1 MTSLPKI
8 SVCCGLLLLS
18 AALST
23 SPAIADEPSQ
33 RYFEALRERRLWSL
47 AELVCL
53 DELKNLPPTA
63 PRRMEV
69 VLELTETLA
78 KHARDVPLPAE
89 RQQLWEQAADVLD
102 TELRQ
107 TEVLS
112 HRLALAVQRASLR
125 CDERAVLTLLA
136 EINPYDERQQ
146 QHIAELTSK
155 NIIELNRLD
164 DTLAAARFPAP
175 PANAKDWFDVSARQL
190 QRSVQLK
197 LAEELF
203 ARAMSQPTTSPDRA
217 DDLLKAEQVVRKV
230 SSGPRDA
237 LAAQRA
243 TLLLTRMHRLR
254 GDSQR
259 AKGLLDSI
267 DVALLPAELR
277 DEVLS
282 EQAELLIAQDKLADA
297 ADLLRKAHQVD
308 KAFRHSSLNLIT
320 TLTKLSQAARQRRD
334 AALADELLAEAERS
348 ARPADGGA
356 NYWSQR
362 AQQAVAQA
370 REDLQFGAETAALIR
385 EGRGRYAAG
394 DREQAAAAFAQAYRQ
409 HFEKG
414 ASDDSF
420 EIGLTHARVRVE
432 LKQFEATL
440 KSLDELLA
448 SHASQAARP
457 QADLL
462 RVICLGRL
470 YQAMPGQ
477 AAREKFT
484 AALEAHVRDFPD
496 SPTRA
501 DAQKMLDQL
510 KAQLKPAPVPQP
522 K

>member
-18 AALST
+18 AAMST

-69 VLELTETLA
+69 VLELTETFA
-78 KHARDVPLPAE
+78 AHARDVSLPAE
-89 RQQLWEQAADVLD
+89 RQQLWEQAAEVLD

-112 HRLALAVQRASLR
+112 HRLALAVQRAGLR
-125 CDERAVLTLLA
+125 CDERAVLTMLA
-136 EINPYDERQQ
+136 AMNPYDELQK
-146 QHIAELTSK
+146 QHVIDLTSK
-155 NIIELNRLD
+155 NIVELNRLD
-164 DTLAAARFPAP
+164 ETLAVARFPAP
-175 PANAKDWFDVSARQL
+175 PATAKDWFDVSARQL

-203 ARAMSQPTTSPDRA
+203 ARALSQPATSPDRA
-217 DDLLKAEQVVRKV
+217 DDFLKAEQIARKV
-230 SSGPRDA
+230 SSGPREADGT
-237 LAAQRA
+237 QRA
-243 TLLLTRMHRLR
+243 TLLLTRIHRLR
-254 GDSQR
+254 GDWQR

-267 DVALLPAELR
+267 DASVLVGDLR

-297 ADLLRKAHQVD
+297 ADLLRKAHQTD
-308 KAFRHSSLNLIT
+308 KTFRHSSLLLIT
-320 TLTKLSQAARQRRD
+320 TLTRLSQAARQQRVV
-334 AALADELLAEAERS
+334 ALADELLAEADRS
-348 ARPADGGA
+348 ARPADGGE

-370 REDLQFGAETAALIR
+370 REDLQFGAETATLIR

-394 DREQAAAAFAQAYRQ
+394 DREQAAAVFTRAYEQ
-409 HFEKG
+409 HLEKG
-414 ASDDSF
+414 PSDDSF
-420 EIGLTHARVRVE
+420 EIGLTRARLLVE
-432 LKQFEATL
+432 LKQFEAAL
-440 KSLDELLA
+440 KSLDELLT
-448 SHASQAARP
+448 SHSSQAARP

-477 AAREKFT
+477 AAREKLT
-484 AALEAHVRDFPD
+484 AALEAHVRDYPD
-496 SPTRA
+496 SPTKA

-510 KAQLKPAPVPQP
+510 KAPLKPAPAR
-522 K
+522 

>member
-1 MTSLPKI
+1 MTPLPKI
-8 SVCCGLLLLS
+8 SVWCGLLLG

-69 VLELTETLA
+69 VLELSETLA
-78 KHARDVPLPAE
+78 AHARDVSLPAE
-89 RQQLWEQAADVLD
+89 RQQLWEQAAEVLD
-102 TELRQ
+102 AELRQ

-112 HRLALAVQRASLR
+112 HRLALAVQLASLR

-136 EINPYDERQQ
+136 EMNPYGERQQ
-146 QHIAELTSK
+146 QHITELTNK
-155 NIIELNRLD
+155 NVVELDRLD
-164 DTLAAARFPAP
+164 DTLAVARFPAP
-175 PANAKDWFDVSARQL
+175 PPNAKDWFDVSARQL

-217 DDLLKAEQVVRKV
+217 DDLLKAEQIARKV
-230 SSGPRDA
+230 SSGPREHDGT
-237 LAAQRA
+237 QRA
-243 TLLLTRMHRLR
+243 TLLLTRIHRLR
-254 GDSQR
+254 GDWQR

-267 DVALLPAELR
+267 DASVLPADLR

-282 EQAELLIAQDKLADA
+282 EQAELLIAQDKLANA
-297 ADLLRKAHQVD
+297 ADLLRKAHQND
-308 KAFRHSSLNLIT
+308 KAFRHSSLVLIT
-320 TLTKLSQAARQRRD
+320 TLTKLSQAARQQRE
-334 AALADELLAEAERS
+334 ASLADELLAEAERS

-362 AQQAVAQA
+362 AQQAVASA
-370 REDLQFGAETAALIR
+370 REDVQFGAGTAALIR

-394 DREQAAAAFAQAYRQ
+394 DREKAAAAFARAYER
-409 HFEKG
+409 HLEKD

-420 EIGLTHARVRVE
+420 EIGLTHARLLVE
-432 LKQFEATL
+432 LKQFEAAL

-448 SHASQAARP
+448 SHSSQAARP

-462 RVICLGRL
+462 RVICLGRI
-470 YQAMPGQ
+470 YQATPGQ

-484 AALEAHVRDFPD
+484 AALEAHIRDYPE
-496 SPTRA
+496 SPTKA

-510 KAQLKPAPVPQP
+510 KAQLKPAPSPQS